1 MFPILYSGTETSF
14 VSNGLGRLS
23 ECLDCK
29 VTEERNSIYEC
40 EFTYPITGRFYR
52 QMVSMV
58 EAYSLGY
65 RPGMGIVGCIHNDR
79 HDIQPFDLYSV
90 SAPIDGIVTFNAHHV
105 SYRTNDEIVEPF
117 DASSVAQVI
126 GAFPG
131 KIKGGSEFTYWTDKT
146 TTGKFE
152 ITVPH
157 NVRELLGGSDGSI
170 LDVYGSGEYEF
181 DKFSIKLYGSRG
193 IDSGITIRYG
203 KNLTNIDRELDSSDT
218 YNAVAPYWAGTVTD
232 DNGNSEDVT
241 VILDELT
248 VKSSDVTGVLKARP
262 LDLSNEFDEEPTQA
276 ELRAKA
282 NTFLSNNKP
291 WTPKDNVK
299 VSFLQLWQTEEYKNV
314 AILQRLSLCDTVS
327 VYYPELGVI
336 ASKQKVIRVVYNVIL
351 ERYDEMELG
360 SGGSS
365 LSDTIS
371 DSLRAEFENDLKL
384 ATKNA
389 INDSML
395 QAAIAHATDLITG
408 GLGGHVVFT
417 LNADGQPEEILIMD
431 TDDIN
436 TAVNVWRFNQGGLGH
451 SHNGYNGPFSD
462 VALTMDGSINAYMIT
477 TGLLNAN
484 LIKVGI
490 IQDKKQYNYWNME
503 TGEFQLK
510 GYATSSDLSTSA
522 SGTLSSAKT
531 YADTVANNA
540 AANSLSS
547 AKTYA
552 DGKISDYDTNLTQAK
567 VFNKLTNNG
576 QLQGIYMKD
585 NQLYINASYIYGGT
599 LKLGGNNNVNGLLQ
613 IYNANGVETAALTKD
628 GLEFIGFKYH
638 DDYGDM
644 DYDGVHDNF
653 DSSNTYNSQ
662 FKRNILLNDGGLYF
676 KCKQYSK
683 GTLTNDSYS
692 TISNP
697 SFVDS
702 AQLTATPSGLRV
714 AAGSGVISFYANNT
728 KVSIGAYPY
737 GRMSNEY
744 PGQFRI
750 GVNDIRLATGATVNF
765 MNVYSSSGYNHNSG
779 SGTNYR
785 CAISLNSHG
794 LTISITNPTN
804 NTTATYYFNDDFSQ
818 FEAGQVVVDGV
829 SVTGT
834 KSRIVDTEDYSKRLL
849 YCYETPTPMFG
860 DLGEGLLDEDGETYI
875 FIDSIFE
882 ETVETNV
889 AYQVFLQRY
898 DSGDCWVSQRT
909 PGYFVVKGTPGLKF
923 GWELKAKQKGFDQ
936 LRMEIKDREERVI
949 TTDYGYIDG
958 EYIKEL
964 EEERMGGN
972 I

>member
-1 MFPILYSGTETSF
+1 MIPILYLGTETRF
-14 VSNGLGRLS
+14 VSNGIGRLS
-23 ECLDCK
+23 ECLKCL
-29 VTEERNSIYEC
+29 VTEERNGIYEC
-40 EFTYPITGRFYR
+40 EFEYPITGRFYK

-58 EAYSLGY
+58 EAYSIGY
-65 RPGMGIVGCIHNDR
+65 RPNMGIIGCIHDDR

-90 SAPIDGIVTFNAHHV
+90 SAPIDGIATFNAHHV

-117 DASSVAQVI
+117 NASSLPQVI
-126 GAFPG
+126 GALPG
-131 KIKGGSEFTYWTDKT
+131 KIKDGSEFDFWTDKT

-181 DKFSIKLYGSRG
+181 DKFNIKLYGSRG
-193 IDSGITIRYG
+193 IDSGVTIRYG
-203 KNLTNIDRELDSSDT
+203 KNLTNIDRDLDSSDT
-218 YNAVAPYWAGTVTD
+218 YNAVAPYWAGTVTED
-232 DNGNSEDVT
+232 DGTSEDVT

-248 VKSSDVTGVLKARP
+248 VKSSEVSGVLKARS
-262 LDLSNEFDEEPTQA
+262 LDLSSEFEEVPTKNELKEKA
-276 ELRAKA
+276 AK
-282 NTFLSNNKP
+282 FLSDNKP
-291 WTPKDNVK
+291 WLPKDNVK
-299 VSFLQLWQTEEYKNV
+299 VSFIQLWQTEEYKNV

-336 ASKQKVIRVVYNVIL
+336 AARQKVIRVVYNVLL

-371 DSLRAEFENDLKL
+371 SSLRAEFENDLKR
-384 ATKNA
+384 ATKDA

-510 GYATSSDLSTSA
+510 GYATSSDLSNA
-522 SGTLSSAKT
+522 SSNTLSSAKT
-531 YADTVANNA
+531 YADSAANA
-540 AANSLSS
+540 AYNS

-552 DGKISDYDTNLTQAK
+552 DGNIKDYDTNLTQAK

-576 QLQGIYMKD
+576 LLKGIYMKD
-585 NQLYINASYIYGGT
+585 NQLYINASYIYSGT

-613 IYNANGVETAALTKD
+613 IFSADGTETAAMTKD
-628 GLEFIGFKYH
+628 GLEFIGYRIYY
-638 DDYGDM
+638 DYYSG
-644 DYDGVHDNF
+644 YL
-653 DSSNTYNSQ
+653 DSGRTSFLPNADHTQ
-662 FKRNILLNDGGLYF
+662 FKRNVLLNDGGLYF
-676 KCKQYSK
+676 KYKQYTQ
-683 GTLTNDSYS
+683 GDYEYGSYS
-692 TISNP
+692 EISNP
-697 SFVDS
+697 TFINSGEIS
-702 AQLTATPSGLRV
+702 ASMAGLTLFSNGRTV
-714 AAGSGVISFYANNT
+714 QMKGSGAELQVGHTGSIS
-728 KVSIGAYPY
+728 SLI
-737 GRMSNEY
+737 NEVY
-744 PGQFRI
+744 PGGVRVGGSVRI
-750 GVNDIRLATGATVNF
+750 GNGYDVNF
-765 MNVYSSSGYNHNSG
+765 MRTYSARSDYCESPN

-785 CAISLNSHG
+785 ACVG
-794 LTISITNPTN
+794 LHFNGFELDIYNPTY
-804 NTTATYYFNDDFSQ
+804 NTHASYSFASDFSQ
-818 FEAGQVVVDGV
+818 LSVDSLIVDGV
-829 SVTGT
+829 GVSGT
-834 KSRIVDTEDYSKRLL
+834 KSRIVDTADYSTRLL

-860 DLGEGLLDEDGETYI
+860 DLGEGVIDENGETYI
-875 FIDSIFE
+875 FIDAIFE
-882 ETVETNV
+882 ETVETNI
-889 AYQVFLQRY
+889 AYQVFLQKY
-898 DSGDCWVSQRT
+898 GEGECCVSKRT
-909 PGYFVVKGTPGLKF
+909 PGYFIVKGTPGLKF

-936 LRMEIKDREERVI
+936 IRMEIKDLEERVV
-949 TTDYGYIDG
+949 TKDYGYIDG
-958 EYIKEL
+958 KYIKEL
-964 EEERMGGN
+964 EDERMN
-972 I
+972 VV